1 MEPANKI
8 EQAIMPFKVQQLAEV
23 IMQKKRIGLTDALHY
38 LYGTNL
44 YRQLDSD
51 EAKWWYMSG
60 AALYE
65 IIESE
70 KKEQKRLLRNRK
82 LSLFL
87 IFCIENY
94 KNYTHRPTE
103 EVLTLFSTRRVLRFL
118 RENYDVLHTQGK
130 EYIMEEIKGFLEH
143 GGK

>member
-1 MEPANKI
+1 MEHASTI

-23 IMQKKRIGLTDALHY
+23 IMQKKSIGLTDALHY
-38 LYGTNL
+38 LYATNL
-44 YRQLDSD
+44 YRQLASD

-60 AALYE
+60 PALYE

-70 KKEQKRLLRNRK
+70 KKEQKRLLKNRK

-94 KNYTHRPTE
+94 KDYIHQSTE
-103 EVLTLFSTRRVLRFL
+103 EVLTLFSTRRVLLFL
-118 RENYDVLHTQGK
+118 QENYDVLHTQGK
-130 EYIMEEIKGFLEH
+130 EYIMEEIKGFLENREI
-143 GGK
+143 